1 RPAVV
6 SIRSVKRIKLQGS
19 DDGPSIDGFRF
30 WQGPGGD
37 FFRRFFDQP
46 QPRSPHRAPPALEQQ
61 GLGSGVIVSEDGY
74 VLTNSHVA
82 GDADRLSV
90 QLHDGSTHVAKLVG
104 KDDATDLA
112 VIKIDASGLP
122 VATFGDSTKLEP
134 GQWVLAL
141 GAPFG
146 LSDTLTVGV
155 VSATRRGNVNLAR
168 FEDFIQTDAAINP
181 GNSGG
186 PLIDLEGK
194 VVGINTAI
202 ASNSGGFQGVG
213 FAIPSEMVR
222 NVMQKLIA
230 HGKVE
235 HGMLGVIVQ
244 PLDQDL
250 AASFDYRGTGV
261 LVSEVM
267 PDGPAKA
274 AGIEAGDIITKFGDV
289 PVASANELRNL
300 VAMTDPHTRVDLVI
314 VRKGEQKTIGVDL
327 GELKRKD
334 DTENAEHAPN
344 AGGELGMELRSLT
357 PDAAADLGLDQ
368 ELRGALV
375 ESVNADGVAAR
386 SGIRANDV
394 IVAVQDQPV
403 RDAEECRAQ
412 IKKHDLDK
420 GVRLLVQTGDTRHF
434 LMLKRGA

>member
-1 RPAVV
+1 M
-6 SIRSVKRIKLQGS
+6 
-19 DDGPSIDGFRF
+19 
-30 WQGPGGD
+30 
-37 FFRRFFDQP
+37 
-46 QPRSPHRAPPALEQQ
+46 
-61 GLGSGVIVSEDGY
+61 IVSEDGY

-250 AASFDYRGTGV
+250 AASFDCRGTG
-261 LVSEVM
+261 
-267 PDGPAKA
+267 
-274 AGIEAGDIITKFGDV
+274 AGERGD
-289 PVASANELRNL
+289 A
-300 VAMTDPHTRVDLVI
+300 
-314 VRKGEQKTIGVDL
+314 
-327 GELKRKD
+327 
-334 DTENAEHAPN
+334 
-344 AGGELGMELRSLT
+344 
-357 PDAAADLGLDQ
+357 
-368 ELRGALV
+368 
-375 ESVNADGVAAR
+375 
-386 SGIRANDV
+386 
-394 IVAVQDQPV
+394 
-403 RDAEECRAQ
+403 
-412 IKKHDLDK
+412 
-420 GVRLLVQTGDTRHF
+420 
-434 LMLKRGA
+434 